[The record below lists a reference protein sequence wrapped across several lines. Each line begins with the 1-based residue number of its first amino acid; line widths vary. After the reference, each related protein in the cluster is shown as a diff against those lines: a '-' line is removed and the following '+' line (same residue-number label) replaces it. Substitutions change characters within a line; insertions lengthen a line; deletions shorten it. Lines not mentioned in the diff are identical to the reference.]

1 MTDSC
6 AMKGFSPK
14 MQYFKA
20 SNNWIYSCLP
30 STGKLIKHIS
40 SVDLLDLYV
49 LFYLPD
55 YQKRMVMFFC
65 CLVQQSLSWANYI
78 ICTQCTACAT
88 KSLDNVPVVV
98 LIKCPVLVCSDYE
111 TLLQQLQN
119 TVISSGDSFYVRVN
133 MSLSAGPSATLAVS
147 CNDILHV
154 TNTRP
159 TGTEDSWHASQVH
172 PSQLLDLQSGTLPN
186 YYRSV
191 DRWGIYCVFVTCG
204 LRFTLANSGKES
216 ESVEYWSEIKWTTQ
230 CLKRFGFFYVTEHRD
245 FWSELLRTWAFKQR
259 NLSK

>member
-1 MTDSC
+1 M
-6 AMKGFSPK
+6 
-14 MQYFKA
+14 
-20 SNNWIYSCLP
+20 
-30 STGKLIKHIS
+30 
-40 SVDLLDLYV
+40 
-49 LFYLPD
+49 
-55 YQKRMVMFFC
+55 
-65 CLVQQSLSWANYI
+65 
-78 ICTQCTACAT
+78 
-88 KSLDNVPVVV
+88 VV

-191 DRWGIYCVFVTCG
+191 DR
-204 LRFTLANSGKES
+204 
-216 ESVEYWSEIKWTTQ
+216 
-230 CLKRFGFFYVTEHRD
+230 
-245 FWSELLRTWAFKQR
+245 
-259 NLSK
+259 